1 MEQKFKDGDILIIN
15 NLIIGIFKKYNSK
28 TNSFEFHFTKS
39 IYQMY
44 SFHTSTVNL
53 KLATEEQRNELHE
66 YLKSINLRW
75 NSETKNMELIDTEL
89 DKFDNFKDGDILTYK
104 GSETNYQVVFK
115 KYFPRNKNRF
125 IIYTGPKEDRVFDFE
140 TEYAP
145 FYRLAT
151 AEEIEEFKQ
160 EMKGNGYYWNA
171 KLKKF
176 QHHYPR
182 VEKGTEFFYID
193 MFGNL
198 KKKIDNRD
206 DFSSRCHKN
215 GNYFKSPDAAKHDAE
230 WMKHVFQKNIELDV
244 D

>member
-44 SFHTSTVNL
+44 SFHASTVNL
-53 KLATEEQRNELHE
+53 KLATEEERNEFYS
-66 YLKSINLRW
+66 YLASMKLIW
-75 NSETKNMELIDTEL
+75 NSETKTMDSVSSLIEDYV
-89 DKFDNFKDGDILTYK
+89 KFKDGDILTYK

-125 IIYTGPKEDRVFDFE
+125 IIYTGPKDDRVFDFE

-151 AEEIEEFKQ
+151 EEEIEHFKQ

-193 MFGNL
+193 MFGNV
-198 KKKIDNRD
+198 KKKTDNRD
-206 DFSSRCHKN
+206 DFSSKCHKN
-215 GNYFKSPDAAKHDAE
+215 GNYFKSHDAAKHDAE

>member
-15 NLIIGIFKKYNSK
+15 NLIIGIFKKYNNK
-28 TNSFEFHFTKS
+28 TNAFEFYFTKS

-44 SFHTSTVNL
+44 SFHVSTVNL
-53 KLATEEQRNELHE
+53 KLATEEQRNELYD

-115 KYFPRNKNRF
+115 KYFPRNNNRF
-125 IIYTGPKEDRVFDFE
+125 IIYTGPKDDRVFDFE

-160 EMKGNGYYWNA
+160 EMKGNCYYWNA